1 MTEIMYKF
9 PYLCI
14 EINLFMNS
22 HYHNFLLIILSL
34 FAVVSCSMV
43 EHKPKVET
51 FLVMDTSWEERLAN
65 EFRREASFYR
75 NVDFRFNETDTPE
88 KQAEQIDAAVSRGV
102 DAIIVN
108 PYAVDVVRPAL
119 DAAYDAGVTVVIVGQ
134 KTGSSKYTAYVGP
147 DNVQLG
153 RKYAEAVKEHLP
165 KGGNVVLVDA
175 FRDAP
180 FYKERLS
187 AFIHEIGHRDDIRIV
202 AEVEAGWDRL
212 KAHLAMDSLR
222 VALGDTKVDVIMAI
236 NDDMAIGASEA
247 DGYDDAFIIG
257 SDGAYDLGA
266 AAVRDGKIDLTFT
279 NPSCG
284 DKAIKIAV
292 DILRA
297 LPYEKDNIVSSKML
311 DRDNAALYIDKDGE
325 LTNYEQRIDSLNT
338 RIEECQRRFNNAH
351 WLLLILTV
359 LMILLAIN
367 LIHNVILLGQARK
380 DLEKKIDEYDS
391 LKKDYDLLSENKE
404 VSEHMNRSLEAENK
418 LLLELVNT
426 SCCCSAPAAEE
437 FNDSVEEAVFM
448 KRFRDTVEENIDNPA
463 LSIDMLAENLSV
475 SRAQLYR
482 RVKADA
488 GYTPNELIQ
497 AVRLD
502 KAYSTLK
509 NTDWTVAEV
518 AYSVGFSSPSYFS
531 KCYKDKFG
539 VAPKDAKSSQKR

>member
-1 MTEIMYKF
+1 MHKILYICATF
-9 PYLCI
+9 SQL
-14 EINLFMNS
+14 MNS
-22 HYHNFLLIILSL
+22 RYRNFLLSALSFL
-34 FAVVSCSMV
+34 ALVSCSMV

-51 FLVMDTSWEERLAN
+51 FLVIDTSWEERLAN

-75 NVDFRFNETDTPE
+75 NVDFRFNEAVTPE
-88 KQAEQIDAAVSRGV
+88 KQAEQINAAVSRGV

-119 DAAYDAGVTVVIVGQ
+119 DAAYDAGVSVVIVGQ

-187 AFIHEIGHRDDIRIV
+187 AFIHEISHRDDIRIV

-222 VALGDTKVDVIMAI
+222 VALGDTKVDVIMAV
-236 NDDMAIGASEA
+236 NDDMAIGAREA

-292 DILRA
+292 DILGA

-311 DRDNAALYIDKDGE
+311 NRDNAALYIDKDGE
-325 LTNYEQRIDSLNT
+325 LTNYEQRIDSLNA
-338 RIEECQRRFNNAH
+338 RIELYQERFNNAH

-359 LMILLAIN
+359 LMILLVTI
-367 LIHNVILLGQARK
+367 LIHNSILGRARK

-391 LKKDYDLLSENKE
+391 LKKGYDRISENKE

-448 KRFRDTVEENIDNPA
+448 KKFRDTVEENIDNPA
-463 LSIDMLAENLSV
+463 LSIDMLAENLGI